1 MDYITYL
8 GMFDQLYDIPKERK
22 TGEYR
27 KYLICLIEYLMWFVQ
42 RIRPLMDL
50 EKDLQEV
57 VDQVLANWDSGTVPG
72 WPVSISYSYL

>member
-1 MDYITYL
+1 MDYITYIGL
-8 GMFDQLYDIPKERK
+8 FDQLYDIPKERK

-27 KYLICLIEYLMWFVQ
+27 KYLLSLIEYIMWFVQ

-72 WPVSISYSYL
+72 WPVSTT